1 MNIITS
7 HITNRFT
14 VQSPDATALTTNI
27 IHGPSW
33 S

>member
-7 HITNRFT
+7 HITNRFPAQT
-14 VQSPDATALTTNI
+14 PDATALTTNI
-27 IHGPSW
+27 IHRPSW